1 MGVAAVWEGRG
12 GMRKKKKEKQRKRV
26 SADRWVYN
34 GFSDGITDG
43 LLLSVIPSVISS
55 VTVPRHCMDISV

>member
-12 GMRKKKKEKQRKRV
+12 GMGKKKKEKQRKRV
-26 SADRWVYN
+26 SVDRWVYN

-43 LLLSVIPSVISS
+43 LLPS
-55 VTVPRHCMDISV
+55 VTVPRHCTAISV

>member
-1 MGVAAVWEGRG
+1 MGN
-12 GMRKKKKEKQRKRV
+12 KKKEKQRKRV

-43 LLLSVIPSVISS
+43 LLPSVIPSVHMS
-55 VTVPRHCMDISV
+55 RHCTGISV

>member
-1 MGVAAVWEGRG
+1 MG
-12 GMRKKKKEKQRKRV
+12 KKKKEKQRKRV

-43 LLLSVIPSVISS
+43 LLPSVIPS
-55 VTVPRHCMDISV
+55 VTVPRHCTNISV